1 MTTLNELI
9 GELAVMQ
16 ERLREV
22 GASVGT
28 KAKVEELEAAKR
40 FLKVGV
46 SCLEGAIEAMGRAQ
60 KRAESMSGS
69 PGSGK
74 SEGSDP
80 E

>member
-9 GELAVMQ
+9 GELAVIQ
-16 ERLREV
+16 ERLREL
-22 GASVGT
+22 GAMVGT
-28 KAKVEELEAAKR
+28 EPKVEELGAAKR

-46 SCLEGAIEAMGRAQ
+46 TCLEGAAEALGRAQ